1 MITEALLKKDSQL
14 KHLKECIILINDLE
28 TNLRVVNIR
37 EIYNKEPLDFTL
49 AGTLSKLGVVPKYF
63 EEEWQLQVK

>member
-1 MITEALLKKDSQL
+1 MKKDSQL
-14 KHLKECIILINDLE
+14 KHLKECITLINDLK

-37 EIYNKEPLDFTL
+37 ELYNKEPLDFTL
-49 AGTLSKLGVVPKYF
+49 AGTLSQLGIVPKDF